1 MRAGLSRMRGRARS
15 ANLGSMAAKPPA
27 TLVYSCS
34 GSSNVAQLANYIAVR
49 LDRLGIAEMSCIAGV
64 GGDVRALVK
73 KATAGRPVLAID
85 GCPLGCCEQVLAA
98 KGVAPERSIRLHEI
112 GLKKRQHVDFDPE
125 EREFVF
131 RRVLEE
137 LAPALLDADPSLR
150 PRIAA
155 ALASPAPADRLNRL
169 PPHTWVK

>member
-1 MRAGLSRMRGRARS
+1 MPPQ
-15 ANLGSMAAKPPA
+15 PPA
-27 TLVYSCS
+27 MLVYSCS

-49 LDRLGIAEMSCIAGV
+49 LDRLGIVEMSCIAGV
-64 GGDVRALVK
+64 GGDVKALVK

-85 GCPLGCCEQVLAA
+85 GCPLSCCEQVLGA
-98 KGVAPERSIRLHEI
+98 KDVEPVRKVRLHDI
-112 GLKKRQHVDFDPE
+112 GLKKRQHVDFDAE

-137 LAPALLDADPSLR
+137 LTPTLLAEDPTLK

-155 ALASPAPADRLNRL
+155 ALAGSTPL
-169 PPHTWVK
+169 PVAS